1 MNKAFVDILV
11 SFVALLFGSFV
22 LCTSGFGIGL
32 AASPFMLLAIDAKT
46 VVVIINTVSLAAF
59 GLLILQN
66 RSKINYREMCPPI
79 AAGILGVPVGLVLFG
94 RINPEILSI
103 FIGTLIVILGFFAKY
118 LNRQII
124 NKNTPLFIVVSFIVG
139 GLLTSTGIGGPLMAL
154 VALSRGWTKDTIR
167 GSLPLYYL
175 FVEGIAVVGYSLT
188 GRLDRG
194 TLTLTIVGLVPVIV
208 GFFLASSFAKKVPE
222 TTYRKLIV
230 VVIIAAGLLVV
241 FKEASGLV

>member
-194 TLTLTIVGLVPVIV
+194 TLTLTVVGLVPVLV
-208 GFFLASSFAKKVPE
+208 GFFLASAVAKKVPE

>member
-230 VVIIAAGLLVV
+230 LVIIAAGLLVV

>member
-103 FIGTLIVILGFFAKY
+103 FIDTLIVILGFFAKY

-208 GFFLASSFAKKVPE
+208 GFFLASAFAKKVPE

>member
-1 MNKAFVDILV
+1 MTKIFVDVLV
-11 SFVALLFGSFV
+11 SFVALVFGSFV

-59 GLLILQN
+59 ALLILQN
-66 RSKINYREMCPPI
+66 RNKINYREMCLPI
-79 AAGILGVPVGLVLFG
+79 AAGMLGVPVGLVFFE
-94 RINPEILSI
+94 RMNPEILSI
-103 FIGTLIVILGFFAKY
+103 VIGTLIIILGFFAKY

-124 NKNTPLFIVVSFIVG
+124 NKNTPVFVVVSFIVG

-154 VALSRGWTKDTIR
+154 VALTRGWTKDTIR
-167 GSLPLYYL
+167 GSLPLFYL

-194 TLTLTIVGLVPVIV
+194 TLTLTIVGLIPVLI
-208 GFFLASSFAKKVPE
+208 GFFLASAFARKVPE

-230 VVIIAAGLLVV
+230 VVIITAGLLVI

>member
-1 MNKAFVDILV
+1 M
-11 SFVALLFGSFV
+11 
-22 LCTSGFGIGL
+22 
-32 AASPFMLLAIDAKT
+32 
-46 VVVIINTVSLAAF
+46 
-59 GLLILQN
+59 
-66 RSKINYREMCPPI
+66 
-79 AAGILGVPVGLVLFG
+79 
-94 RINPEILSI
+94 SI

>member
-22 LCTSGFGIGL
+22 LCTSGFGIGS

-194 TLTLTIVGLVPVIV
+194 TLTLTIVGLVPVLV
-208 GFFLASSFAKKVPE
+208 GFFLASAVAKKVPE

>member
-1 MNKAFVDILV
+1 VNKVSVDILV

-59 GLLILQN
+59 ALLILQN
-66 RSKINYREMCPPI
+66 RSKINYREMGLPI
-79 AAGILGVPVGLVLFG
+79 AAGMLGVPVGLVLFG

-194 TLTLTIVGLVPVIV
+194 TLTLTIVGLVPVLV
-208 GFFLASSFAKKVPE
+208 GFFLASTVAKKVPE

-230 VVIIAAGLLVV
+230 LVIIAAGLLVV

>member
-1 MNKAFVDILV
+1 MNKIFVDIVV

-22 LCTSGFGIGL
+22 LCTSGFGIGV
-32 AASPFMLLAIDAKT
+32 AASPFMLLAIDSKT
-46 VVVIINTVSLAAF
+46 VVVTINTVSLAAF
-59 GLLILQN
+59 ALLILQN
-66 RSKINYREMCPPI
+66 RSKINYREMCLPVV
-79 AAGILGVPVGLVLFG
+79 AGMLGVPVGLLFFG
-94 RINPEILSI
+94 RMNPEILSI

-118 LNRQII
+118 LNRQTI
-124 NKNTPLFIVVSFIVG
+124 NRNTPLFIVVSFIVG

-154 VALSRGWTKDTIR
+154 VALARGWTKDTIR

-188 GRLDRG
+188 GRLDRS
-194 TLTLTIVGLVPVIV
+194 TLTLTIVGLIPVII
-208 GFFLASSFAKKVPE
+208 GFLIASAFAKKVPE
-222 TTYRKLIV
+222 ITYRKLIV

>member
-1 MNKAFVDILV
+1 MNKIFVDIVV

-22 LCTSGFGIGL
+22 LCTSGFGIGV
-32 AASPFMLLAIDAKT
+32 AASPFMLLAIDSKT
-46 VVVIINTVSLAAF
+46 VVVTINTVSLAAF
-59 GLLILQN
+59 ALLILQN
-66 RSKINYREMCPPI
+66 RSKINYREMCLPV
-79 AAGILGVPVGLVLFG
+79 ASGMLGVPVGLLFFG
-94 RINPEILSI
+94 RMNPEILSI

-118 LNRQII
+118 LNRQTI
-124 NKNTPLFIVVSFIVG
+124 NRNTPLFIVVSFIVG

-154 VALSRGWTKDTIR
+154 VALARGWTKDTIR

-188 GRLDRG
+188 GRLDRS
-194 TLTLTIVGLVPVIV
+194 TLTLTIVGLIPVII
-208 GFFLASSFAKKVPE
+208 GFLIASAFTKKVPE
-222 TTYRKLIV
+222 ITYRKLIV

>member
-103 FIGTLIVILGFFAKY
+103 FIGALIVILGFFAKY

-154 VALSRGWTKDTIR
+154 VALSRGWSKDTIR

-175 FVEGIAVVGYSLT
+175 FVEGVAVGGYSLT
-188 GRLDRG
+188 GRLDSD
-194 TLTLTIVGLVPVIV
+194 TLTLTIVGLVPVLV
-208 GFFLASSFAKKVPE
+208 GFFLASAFAKKVPE

-241 FKEASGLV
+241 FKEASGLL

>member
-1 MNKAFVDILV
+1 MNKIFVDIVV

-22 LCTSGFGIGL
+22 LCTSGFGIGV
-32 AASPFMLLAIDAKT
+32 AASPFMLLAIDSKT

-59 GLLILQN
+59 ALMILQN
-66 RSKINYREMCPPI
+66 RSKINYREMCLPV
-79 AAGILGVPVGLVLFG
+79 ASGMLGVPVGLLFFG
-94 RINPEILSI
+94 RMNPEILSI

-118 LNRQII
+118 LNRQTI
-124 NKNTPLFIVVSFIVG
+124 NRNTPLFIVVSFIVG

-154 VALSRGWTKDTIR
+154 VALARGWTKDTIR

-188 GRLDRG
+188 GRLDRS
-194 TLTLTIVGLVPVIV
+194 TLTLTIVGLIPVII
-208 GFFLASSFAKKVPE
+208 GFLIASAFAKKVPE
-222 TTYRKLIV
+222 ITYRKLIV